1 MGLLS
6 KLVPAYLRRQST
18 DVGTVSTTGFQ
29 TFTESAP
36 SFSAWDG
43 SLYEMAQTR
52 AIVERIATSCSKL
65 KPEFVIPDGSSG
77 VNPRVQKLFETWPN
91 DEMTWPDFLRRLAT
105 VLYTDTTAYV
115 VPQLDRDY
123 RVIGLYPLK
132 PASADVVEYEGEPY
146 FVFHMLNGETQAY
159 GFYQVGILTRFQL
172 YSDIFGGKNVPLTPT
187 LRLMDA
193 QRQAEELALKNGA
206 RIRFIGKLSG
216 LVKPEHM
223 DAKREKFGEANLGP
237 RNTSG
242 MMVYD
247 NTWEA
252 IQQINEQHFTI
263 DEGEMARIDKALY
276 TYFGINEHILTNDYT
291 EEQWGAFYEGCIEPF
306 AIMLGEQLTKMLISP
321 VARRHGNRV
330 MFSSS
335 YLEYATP
342 ESKRKVINDGID
354 RGIMTINQALDILQL
369 PHIKGGDVRM
379 IRGEYY
385 MVDENNNIIAESGGH
400 NSNGG
405 SDPPDDDPDDPQGDE
420 PSGSSDNDSDD
431 DEGEG
436 DDDALQARE

>member
-1 MGLLS
+1 MA
-6 KLVPAYLRRQST
+6 P
-18 DVGTVSTTGFQ
+18 GFK

-36 SFSAWDG
+36 TFSAWDG

-52 AIVERIATSCSKL
+52 AIIERIATSCSKL
-65 KPEFVIPDGSSG
+65 KPEFVVPDGKDG
-77 VNPRVQKLFETWPN
+77 VNPRVQRLFETWPN

-105 VLYTDTTAYV
+105 ILYTDTTAYV
-115 VPQLDRDY
+115 VPQLDADN
-123 RVIGLYPLK
+123 RVVGLYPLK
-132 PASADVVEYEGEPY
+132 PTSADVVEYESEPY
-146 FVFHMLNGETQAY
+146 FVFHMANGDTQAFE
-159 GFYQVGILTRFQL
+159 FYQVAILTRFQL
-172 YSDIFGGKNVPLTPT
+172 SSDIFGGKNVPLTPT

-206 RIRFIGKLSG
+206 RIRFIGKLAG

-237 RNTSG
+237 RNSSG

-247 NTWEA
+247 NTWET

-263 DEGEMARIDKALY
+263 DESEMARIDKALY
-276 TYFGINEHILTNDYT
+276 TYFGINESILTNDYD
-291 EEQWGAFYEGCIEPF
+291 ESQWGAFYEGCIEPF

-321 VARRHGNRV
+321 IARRHGNRI

-342 ESKRKVINDGID
+342 ESKRKVVNDSID
-354 RGIMTINQALDILQL
+354 RGVMTINQALDIYQL
-369 PHIKGGDVRM
+369 PHIPGGDVRV

-385 MVDENNNIIAESGGH
+385 MVDENNNVVAESGGH
-400 NSNGG
+400 NSEG
-405 SDPPDDDPDDPQGDE
+405 STDPPDPPDNEPDDDPQGTE
-420 PSGSSDNDSDD
+420 PSESFHKET

-436 DDDALQARE
+436 DDDAV

>member
-1 MGLLS
+1 MGFLS
-6 KLVPAYLRRQST
+6 KLVPASWRRKTPQDT
-18 DVGTVSTTGFQ
+18 LTSTTGFK
-29 TFTESAP
+29 TFTETAP
-36 SFSAWDG
+36 TFSAWDG

-52 AIVERIATSCSKL
+52 AIVERIAVACSKL
-65 KPEFVIPDGSSG
+65 KPEFVMPEGGTG

-105 VLYTDTTAYV
+105 ILFTDTTAYV

-132 PASADVVEYEGEPY
+132 PASADVIEYEDEPY
-146 FVFHMLNGETQAY
+146 IMFHMMNGDIQVF

-172 YSDIFGGKNVPLTPT
+172 YSDIFGGKNIPLTST

-206 RIRFIGKLSG
+206 RIRFIGKLVG
-216 LVKPEHM
+216 LVQPDQM
-223 DAKREKFGEANLGP
+223 DKKREKFGEANLGP
-237 RNTSG
+237 TNTSG

-247 NTWEA
+247 NTWES
-252 IQQINEQHFTI
+252 IQQIKEQSYTI
-263 DEGEMARIDKALY
+263 DESEMDRIDKALY

-306 AIMLGEQLTKMLISP
+306 ALMLGEQLTKMLISP
-321 VARRHGNRV
+321 IQRRHGNRI

-342 ESKRKVINDGID
+342 ESKRKVINDMLD
-354 RGIMTINQALDILQL
+354 RGAITWNQAADILQI
-369 PHIKGGDVRM
+369 PHFPGGDMR
-379 IRGEYY
+379 ILRGEFYIL
-385 MVDENNNIIAESGGH
+385 DENNNVVAESGGH
-400 NSNGG
+400 NSTTDA
-405 SDPPDDDPDDPQGDE
+405 SDEQDPDSSPPDEDE
-420 PSGSSDNDSDD
+420 PTQDD
-431 DEGEG
+431 DTDGG
-436 DDDALQARE
+436 DDNAVPAE

>member
-1 MGLLS
+1 MGFLS
-6 KLVPAYLRRQST
+6 RLVPASLRRKPT
-18 DVGTVSTTGFQ
+18 DAQASMSPGFK

-52 AIVERIATSCSKL
+52 AIVERIASSCSKL
-65 KPEFVIPDGSSG
+65 KPEFVTPEGRDWA
-77 VNPRVQKLFETWPN
+77 NPRVQRLFDTWPN
-91 DEMTWPDFLRRLAT
+91 DDMTWPDFLRRLAT
-105 VLYTDTTAYV
+105 ILYTDTTAYV
-115 VPQLDRDY
+115 IPQLDADN

-146 FVFHMLNGETQAY
+146 IVFHMLNGDTQAFE
-159 GFYQVGILTRFQL
+159 FYQVGILTRFQL
-172 YSDIFGGKNVPLTPT
+172 YSDIFGGKNVPLTST

-206 RIRFIGKLSG
+206 RIRFIGKLVG
-216 LVKPEHM
+216 LVRPEQM

-247 NTWEA
+247 NTWET
-252 IQQINEQHFTI
+252 IQQINEQHYTI
-263 DEGEMARIDKALY
+263 DEAEMARIDKMLY
-276 TYFGINEHILTNDYT
+276 TYFGINEAILTNNYT

-306 AIMLGEQLTKMLISP
+306 AIMLGEQLTKMLVSRI
-321 VARRHGNRV
+321 ARRHGNHV

-354 RGIMTINQALDILQL
+354 RGILTVNQALDILQL

-385 MVDENNNIIAESGGH
+385 MVDEDNNIVAESGGH
-400 NSNGG
+400 NSNNGSETGG
-405 SDPPDDDPDDPQGDE
+405 DPPDWDHDDRYPDDR
-420 PSGSSDNDSDD
+420 DD
-431 DEGEG
+431 DTEEG
-436 DDDALQARE
+436 DDDGVQA

>member
-1 MGLLS
+1 MGFLS
-6 KLVPAYLRRQST
+6 KLVPASWRRQTQQSNLT
-18 DVGTVSTTGFQ
+18 TTTGFQ
-29 TFTESAP
+29 TFTETAP
-36 SFSAWDG
+36 TFSAFDG
-43 SLYEMAQTR
+43 SLYEQAQTR
-52 AIVERIATSCSKL
+52 AIVERIALSCSKL
-65 KPEFVIPDGSSG
+65 KPEFVMPEGGTS
-77 VNPRVQKLFETWPN
+77 VNPRVQRLFETWPN

-105 VLYTDTTAYV
+105 ILYTDTTAYV

-132 PASADVVEYEGEPY
+132 PTSAEVVEYEGEP
-146 FVFHMLNGETQAY
+146 FIVFHLASGEVQAF

-172 YSDIFGGKNVPLTPT
+172 YSDIFGGKNIPLTST

-206 RIRFIGKLSG
+206 RIRFIGKLVG
-216 LVKPEHM
+216 LVQPDQM
-223 DAKREKFGEANLGP
+223 DKKREKFGEANLGP

-247 NTWEA
+247 NTWES
-252 IQQINEQHFTI
+252 IQQIKEQSYTI

-306 AIMLGEQLTKMLISP
+306 ALMLGEQLTKMLITP
-321 VARRHGNRV
+321 IQRRHGNRI

-342 ESKRKVINDGID
+342 ESKRKVIESMMD
-354 RGIMTINQALDILQL
+354 RAAMSFNQAADILQM
-369 PHIKGGDVRM
+369 PHIPGGDMR
-379 IRGEYY
+379 ILRGEFILL
-385 MVDENNNIIAESGGH
+385 DENNNIVATSGGH
-400 NSNGG
+400 PLG
-405 SDPPDDDPDDPQGDE
+405 SQTDTDTDTDE
-420 PSGSSDNDSDD
+420 GPSDD
-431 DEGEG
+431 DGPSSSDDAEE
-436 DDDALQARE
+436 DDDAISSE